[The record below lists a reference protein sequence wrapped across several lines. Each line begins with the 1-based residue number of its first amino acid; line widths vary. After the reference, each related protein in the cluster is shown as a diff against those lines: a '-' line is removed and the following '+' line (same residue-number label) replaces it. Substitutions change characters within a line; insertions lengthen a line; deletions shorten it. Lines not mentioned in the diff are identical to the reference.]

1 MIAIKNITKSYTK
14 KKKKILILNNVTY
27 KFANG
32 NMYCINGNSGTGKT
46 TLIQILG
53 LMQDFDEGNIFI
65 DDINISNLNDKE
77 ASKIRNQKIG
87 FVFQNFYLNPIL
99 TAYENVMLPMLL
111 TPYLTKQQMKDKAY
125 NLLKLL
131 GLENRENHY
140 PKELSGGE
148 QQRVAIARALANN
161 PDIILA
167 DEPTG
172 ALDPENSNKILEVLK
187 ELAKNGKCVIVV
199 SHDNKVKKYADKV
212 IRITNQNLE
221 EN

>member
-53 LMQDFDEGNIFI
+53 LMQDFDAGNIFI